1 MTAEIKRAARQG
13 NQDVVKTLAK
23 QLVQLRNHEAK
34 LMGFTANMSSM
45 QMQMT
50 VRCGTR
56 ARPLPAA
63 AALAPPPTNTEHG
76 CDSVHG
82 HSYGQGHWRA
92 EAAECPDAAAE
103 HDACGT

>member
-50 VRCGTR
+50 VRCGAPAPPAGGSCTCSPCHLRR
-56 ARPLPAA
+56 AWLRQRPWAQLWLRPL
-63 AALAPPPTNTEHG
+63 
-76 CDSVHG
+76 
-82 HSYGQGHWRA
+82 
-92 EAAECPDAAAE
+92 
-103 HDACGT
+103 AC